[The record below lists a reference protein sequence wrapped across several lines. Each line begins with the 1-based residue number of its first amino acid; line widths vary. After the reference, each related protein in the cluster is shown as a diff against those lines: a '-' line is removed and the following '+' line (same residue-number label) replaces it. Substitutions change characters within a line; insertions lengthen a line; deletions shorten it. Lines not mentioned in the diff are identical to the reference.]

1 MCTVVRS
8 TAAGA
13 HDGDETEK
21 DAGMPGL
28 ERPRVL
34 FPEKV
39 SGAEPI
45 PALDQLQM
53 AAFQHQ
59 NDRLEL
65 IHCSRVNCPALVSTW
80 RWGLARGADSADSV

>member
-1 MCTVVRS
+1 
-8 TAAGA
+8 
-13 HDGDETEK
+13 
-21 DAGMPGL
+21 MPGL

-39 SGAEPI
+39 SGAELT
-45 PALDQLQM
+45 PALDQFLM

-65 IHCSRVNCPALVSTW
+65 IHCQE
-80 RWGLARGADSADSV
+80 